1 MESVKK
7 AKINHKKKDRYN
19 ETKNNKTKVSSRCK
33 HHNILKISLHQPPPT
48 PPHPPPNLRC
58 NNPSDN
64 NPPPPSPSHPNI
76 SSLD

>member
-19 ETKNNKTKVSSRCK
+19 ETKNNKTKVSGRYK

-48 PPHPPPNLRC
+48 PPPTE
-58 NNPSDN
+58 S
-64 NPPPPSPSHPNI
+64 
-76 SSLD
+76 